1 MRAELNLQNFR
12 EQRVITC
19 AGNPRTGAADADF
32 QGLLANH
39 PVRPSL
45 KKKERTVTTVRAKDG
60 LVGEALLCKWGDL
73 SLTSRLHIKV
83 KRDDT
88 IELPSNPH
96 TDVIH
101 TNNRN
106 TILKS
111 G

>member
-1 MRAELNLQNFR
+1 M
-12 EQRVITC
+12 C
-19 AGNPRTGAADADF
+19 AGNPRAGVTEADF

-39 PVRPSL
+39 PVKPSL
-45 KKKERTVTTVRAKDG
+45 KKKERTITTVRVKDG

-83 KRDDT
+83 KRERERDDA
-88 IELPSNPH
+88 IESSSNPH

-101 TNNRN
+101 TNNSN